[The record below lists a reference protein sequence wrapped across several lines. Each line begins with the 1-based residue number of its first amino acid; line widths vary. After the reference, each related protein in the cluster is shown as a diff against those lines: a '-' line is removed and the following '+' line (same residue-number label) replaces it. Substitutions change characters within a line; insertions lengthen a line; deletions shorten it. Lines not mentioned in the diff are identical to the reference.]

1 MRRAI
6 IVLSIVAGLT
16 TSAFAETETAPKINS
31 FDLTSTTRSLPP
43 GDLVKSGPLEIL
55 VGGEKRS
62 ITAESLLTPA
72 EKVAAQQVSQSG
84 RQSLKL
90 SAMGSAIGGSFI
102 IGPDFAEAEGN
113 WIIPREVS
121 ALKQTPAPGR
131 VPLPVEAAIR
141 NLSRVMTDTNRDTV
155 VKYLPNARVIVGESR
170 VVQVDS
176 GEALVAATKAT
187 TVRAGKYDITVRPGA
202 GVLIAL
208 NGDLLS
214 VRPLFEN
221 ADKSVRVQFGQRF
234 AELSAGQELL
244 VAPNF
249 REASR
254 LLRADQVARRQIR
267 NFDTPDGTS
276 YMRSEIQLISVA
288 QNSKL
293 LAAIMSS
300 HQAGDKSLSAKVV
313 KMAACLA
320 QTKGRKGSYSPLK

>member
-6 IVLSIVAGLT
+6 IVLSIVAGIT

-155 VKYLPNARVIVGESR
+155 VKYLPNARVIVG
-170 VVQVDS
+170 DS